1 MWTHA
6 TRLTRAQRHLYALYC
21 LIRREM
27 NSVPSS
33 PTVSEDGTSTKSNQ
47 VELPSIFADGGWALI
62 NTSILSTSNC
72 GNPALRL
79 FGFGP
84 VAADGFGIGYIIKD
98 EGISVCATSKHL
110 QTRRYLDTLSSYL
123 KDVQQMIL
131 QIHRQA
137 NERPESFVDHSGML
151 RDAKTG
157 KAIAYLTTQTP
168 VQTPGHTPGMGA
180 LELEDEASSEFLS
193 FFVVVLVEFLLI
205 CCVASGYSFFDSV
218 EVEKFRRRRPR
229 HNAVGKSY
237 YISPMLVASD
247 IHVLRQSPSNL

>member
-1 MWTHA
+1 M
-6 TRLTRAQRHLYALYC
+6 QRHLYALYC

-27 NSVPSS
+27 NSAPPSPAIS
-33 PTVSEDGTSTKSNQ
+33 DDGSSTSSRGLS
-47 VELPSIFADGGWALI
+47 VELPAIFTDPGWSVL

-84 VAADGFGIGYIIKD
+84 VAAEGFGIGYIIKD

-123 KDVQQMIL
+123 KDVQQMVL

-151 RDAKTG
+151 RDAKSG
-157 KAIAYLTTQTP
+157 KVIANLMYQTP
-168 VQTPGHTPGMGA
+168 AQTPAVSA
-180 LELEDEASSEFLS
+180 LELAEQEEALSE
-193 FFVVVLVEFLLI
+193 
-205 CCVASGYSFFDSV
+205 Y
-218 EVEKFRRRRPR
+218 
-229 HNAVGKSY
+229 
-237 YISPMLVASD
+237 
-247 IHVLRQSPSNL
+247 LRV

>member
-1 MWTHA
+1 
-6 TRLTRAQRHLYALYC
+6 
-21 LIRREM
+21 M
-27 NSVPSS
+27 NSAPPS
-33 PTVSEDGTSTKSNQ
+33 PTVSEDGSSTKSNQ
-47 VELPSIFADGGWALI
+47 VELPAIFTDPGWSLL

-123 KDVQQMIL
+123 KDVQQMVL

-137 NERPESFVDHSGML
+137 NERGEAFVDHSGVL

-157 KAIAYLTTQTP
+157 KMIANLTAQTP
-168 VQTPGHTPGMGA
+168 AEAPDLGA
-180 LELEDEASSEFLS
+180 SELEEEAST
-193 FFVVVLVEFLLI
+193 
-205 CCVASGYSFFDSV
+205 SGYSFFDSV
-218 EVEKFRRRRPR
+218 EVEKFKRRRPR
-229 HNAVGKSY
+229 HSAVGKVLQ
-237 YISPMLVASD
+237 ISEY
-247 IHVLRQSPSNL
+247 